1 MSDYFQVELSTTL
14 HVFLRFPQKEEAAD
28 VILEGNVRKIDYG
41 QVNDEVII
49 STLTIGILADTAV
62 WISQEEKQ
70 RYGSWIF
77 IKKFLSY
84 C

>member
-62 WISQEEKQ
+62 WISQEENSVTA
-70 RYGSWIF
+70 RGS
-77 IKKFLSY
+77 LSRSF
-84 C
+84 

>member
-1 MSDYFQVELSTTL
+1 MSE
-14 HVFLRFPQKEEAAD
+14 
-28 VILEGNVRKIDYG
+28 KIDYG
-41 QVNDEVII
+41 QVNDAVII

-77 IKKFLSY
+77 IKKFFKLLLKKKNIIWI
-84 C
+84 